1 LPARSNIWF
10 GLLIGVSC
18 ILIGFALSTF
28 AYRYHYLR
36 VPGGGLIERMNREL
50 NLTPAQSDRIA
61 DILRDTRFKVMQVRQ
76 DYVHRRHQLFWQGL
90 SDVRGILTPDQQK
103 IFDRDFTR
111 PWEHNGHGDHDDRG
125 GDDQMPSQQGAPSP
139 APAPAAPASPN

>member
-18 ILIGFALSTF
+18 ILIGFALSTL

-111 PWEHNGHGDHDDRG
+111 PWEHNGHGDHDDQG

>member
-1 LPARSNIWF
+1 
-10 GLLIGVSC
+10 LIGVSC
-18 ILIGFALSTF
+18 VLIGFALSTL

-90 SDVRGILTPDQQK
+90 SNVRGILTPDQQK

-111 PWEHNGHGDHDDRG
+111 PWEHNGHSDHGD
-125 GDDQMPSQQGAPSP
+125 DDQMPPEQGSP
-139 APAPAAPASPN
+139 APTPPPASQN